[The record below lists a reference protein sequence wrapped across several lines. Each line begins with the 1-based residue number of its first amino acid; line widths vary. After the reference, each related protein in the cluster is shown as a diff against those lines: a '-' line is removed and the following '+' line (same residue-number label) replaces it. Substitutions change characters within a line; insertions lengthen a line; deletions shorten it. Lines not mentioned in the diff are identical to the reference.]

1 MRCGWGGWGA
11 VGLLLAGCASVTPPP
26 AGGRADPAWDGWQE
40 FVLPGK
46 RSTRYAPGWEGAR
59 PVMHAR
65 ADASASMLR
74 RRVRI
79 EPAEL
84 GSVDFSWRVNA
95 LIDGA
100 DLADADVSDSPAR
113 IVLAFDGDP
122 ARLSPRNRMLFD
134 LAQAL
139 TGEAPPY
146 ATLMYVWDN
155 RAAPEAVIASRR
167 TDRVRKIVLES
178 GPQHRGSWR
187 HYRRDI
193 AADYR
198 RAFGEA
204 PGALIGI
211 GVMTDADNTRA
222 RAEASYG
229 EVRLLAPDGSPR

>member
-1 MRCGWGGWGA
+1 MRGGWLAGL
-11 VGLLLAGCASVTPPP
+11 GLLFAGCASVPPP
-26 AGGRADPAWDGWQE
+26 AAPDGAAAAVLPGWHE
-40 FVLPGK
+40 FALPGK
-46 RSTRYAPGWEGAR
+46 RSTLYWAGSDGPRM
-59 PVMHAR
+59 VVHAR

-74 RRVRI
+74 RRVRV
-79 EPAEL
+79 ESADL
-84 GSVDFSWRVNA
+84 GSVEFSWQVTT

-100 DLADADVSDSPAR
+100 DLSEAETSDSPVR

-122 ARLSPRNRMLFD
+122 ARLSQRNRMLFE
-134 LAQAL
+134 LAQAV
-139 TGEAPPY
+139 TGEPPPF

-155 RAAPEAVIASRR
+155 RAPAETVIASRR

-178 GPQHRGSWR
+178 GPERRGRWL

-204 PGALIGI
+204 PDTLIGV
-211 GVMTDADNTRA
+211 GLMTDADNTRS

-229 EVRLLAPDGSPR
+229 EVRLFAPDGSPR

>member
-1 MRCGWGGWGA
+1 MRRSVLWC
-11 VGLLLAGCASVTPPP
+11 VMVLFAGCASVAPPP
-26 AGGRADPAWDGWQE
+26 PVDDAGVWSGWHD
-40 FVLPGK
+40 FSLPGK
-46 RSTRYAPGWEGAR
+46 RTTRYWAGWEGPQR
-59 PVMHAR
+59 VVHAR

-74 RRVRI
+74 RRVRL
-79 EPAEL
+79 EGVDL
-84 GSVDFSWRVNA
+84 GSVEFSWRVDA

-100 DLADADVSDSPAR
+100 DLNDADVSDSPAR

-122 ARLSPRNRMLFD
+122 ARLSQRNRMLFD
-134 LAQAL
+134 LAQAV
-139 TGEAPPY
+139 TGETPPY

-155 RAAPEAVIASRR
+155 KAIQETVIPSRR

-178 GPQHRGSWR
+178 GPERRGRWLQ
-187 HYRRDI
+187 YRRDI

-211 GVMTDADNTRA
+211 ALMTDADNTRA

>member
-1 MRCGWGGWGA
+1 MRWRGVVCG
-11 VGLLLAGCASVTPPP
+11 GLLLAGCASVAPPVHDGVAEVLP
-26 AGGRADPAWDGWQE
+26 GWQE

-46 RSTRYAPGWEGAR
+46 RSTHYWAGWEGPQR
-59 PVMHAR
+59 VVHAR

-79 EPAEL
+79 EAAEL
-84 GSVDFSWRVNA
+84 GSVEFSWRAGA

-100 DLADADVSDSPAR
+100 DLTDADASDSPTR

-122 ARLSPRNRMLFD
+122 ARLSQRNRMLFD
-134 LAQAL
+134 LAQVVS
-139 TGEAPPY
+139 GEAPPY
-146 ATLMYVWDN
+146 ATLMYVWDS
-155 RAAPEAVIASRR
+155 RAAPETVIASRR
-167 TDRVRKIVLES
+167 TDRVRKIVVES
-178 GPQHRGSWR
+178 GPERRGRWL

-198 RAFGEA
+198 RVFGEA
-204 PGALIGI
+204 PGALIGV
-211 GVMTDADNTRA
+211 GLMTDADNTRS